1 MHAFLTISQAYM
13 VGSQTSPMMHLVYT
27 LLPCFVCIV
36 GDALG
41 RTAADEY
48 TLAVRSLGALTW

>member
-1 MHAFLTISQAYM
+1 M

>member
-13 VGSQTSPMMHLVYT
+13 VGSQTSPMMHLVYI
-27 LLPCFVCIV
+27 LLSFVCIV